1 LKSPQTTKLGCIK
14 DLMLKSPQADLVFQI
29 IHISYVDA
37 GYRVIE
43 YWVVLQVRLWVGLN
57 SGSERV

>member
-1 LKSPQTTKLGCIK
+1 M

-29 IHISYVDA
+29 IHISYVDVHVDA

-43 YWVVLQVRLWVGLN
+43 YWVVVQFRLWVGLN
-57 SGSERV
+57 SGSEKV